1 MSIDFSNMNQRH
13 LFLAYAITWTLQF
26 GYAGW
31 VALNWWKLKRAPKL
45 SQPPRF

>member
-13 LFLAYAITWTLQF
+13 LFLAYAIVLGVHF

-31 VALNWWKLKRAPKL
+31 IAANLWKLKRIQKMP
-45 SQPPRF
+45 QPPRL